1 MTSRL
6 TATNWLGIA
15 ARAVVLT
22 LLMAFFWIV
31 SGATAL
37 KADDLV
43 RISMERARQVATAKP
58 APDYPAMAKQLRITG
73 RVALELLVDLD
84 GSVEKVDVVTGN
96 PILASSAIAAAKKW
110 KFPPFETDGKPMK
123 AAVRLYFDF
132 N

>member
-1 MTSRL
+1 MSIRL
-6 TATNWLGIA
+6 TATNWIGIVLQATVLSPFLGC
-15 ARAVVLT
+15 L
-22 LLMAFFWIV
+22 WIFA
-31 SGATAL
+31 SATDL